1 MARALHQIQRT
12 APRLGQAMRRA
23 ISFLRMDNA
32 DLTGFL
38 VGEAADNPCLDVR
51 VPLPERDGGSA
62 ARSWAR
68 SGTGM
73 GDLDL
78 DGLAAPSGGLHAHV
92 MAQVGLL
99 FSPGRTREIAM
110 AFVEGLEPSGWL
122 STGVAEVA
130 RAAGCTQ
137 TDAERVLARLRTME
151 PTGLFALS
159 LADCLGLQLA
169 ERGELS
175 GPMERLLAN
184 LPLLAR
190 GDGPAL
196 VRICG
201 VPPREMARLVTLVRR
216 LNPKPGALFDGG
228 AEPIRPPDLVVDR
241 DAAGEWTVSLDRGTA
256 PDVRV
261 SEVNGT
267 KEQRAEAQGI
277 IRALSRR
284 TDLVLRVAAH
294 AVAAQRDFL
303 EGGPTL
309 LRPLTTR
316 DVALALGVHETTVG
330 RIRSGLLVRVP
341 ERLVPMRAFF
351 GRGAVKTTDG
361 RAVAGEAIGALVTE
375 LIRAESPQAPLTD
388 GDLVK
393 ALADKGILV
402 SRETVGNWRRREG
415 HGGARDRG
423 PRGALATKIRRK
435 E

>member
-1 MARALHQIQRT
+1 
-12 APRLGQAMRRA
+12 MRRA

-38 VGEAADNPCLDVR
+38 VGETVDNPCLEVR
-51 VPLPERDGGSA
+51 VPLPQPDARGGTRP
-62 ARSWAR
+62 RSWAR
-68 SGTGM
+68 GGA
-73 GDLDL
+73 GDADFEIN
-78 DGLAAPSGGLHAHV
+78 GLVAPEGSLHAHV
-92 MAQVGLL
+92 LAQVGLL
-99 FSPGRTREIAM
+99 FSPGRARDIAM
-110 AFVEGLEPSGWL
+110 AFVEALEPSGWL
-122 STGVAEVA
+122 SMGVAEVA
-130 RAAGCTQ
+130 TGAGCSLAE
-137 TDAERVLARLRTME
+137 AERVFARLRTME

-169 ERGELS
+169 DRGELS

-184 LPLLAR
+184 LPLLAQ

-201 VPPREMARLVTLVRR
+201 VSPRDLAMLVTLVRR

-228 AEPIRPPDLVVDR
+228 PEPIRPPDLVVDR
-241 DAAGEWTVSLDRGTA
+241 DDGGEWTVSLDRGTA
-256 PDVRV
+256 PEVRV

-284 TDLVLRVAAH
+284 NELVLRVAAH

-341 ERLVPMRAFF
+341 ERMVPMRAFF
-351 GRGAVKTTDG
+351 GRGAVKTVDG
-361 RAVAGEAIGALVTE
+361 AAVAGEAIGALVTE
-375 LIRAESPQAPLTD
+375 LIRAESAQAPLTD

-393 ALADKGILV
+393 ALADRGIPV

-415 HGGARDRG
+415 HGGVRDRG
-423 PRGALATKIRRK
+423 RGLSSVLATKMRRK